1 MNSLMS
7 DIYPGRGFDEQPRR
21 LRVMVIFRCFYL
33 DADNHILQVEIIEAK
48 TLGEAI
54 EKGLA
59 MQRRSRCPAIEIWE
73 GATKVF
79 PVSARPAVAAD
90 S

>member
-1 MNSLMS
+1 MAT
-7 DIYPGRGFDEQPRR
+7 
-21 LRVMVIFRCFYL
+21 FRCYYL
-33 DADNHILQVEIIEAK
+33 NADNHIQQVEIIEAK
-48 TLGEAI
+48 SLGDAI

-59 MQRRSRCPAIEIWE
+59 MRRRSPYPAIEIWD

-79 PVSARPAVAAD
+79 PVSAPPAVAAD

>member
-1 MNSLMS
+1 MA
-7 DIYPGRGFDEQPRR
+7 
-21 LRVMVIFRCFYL
+21 IFRCYYL
-33 DADNHILQVEIIEAK
+33 NADNHIQQVEIIEAK
-48 TLGEAI
+48 ALGEAI

-59 MQRRSRCPAIEIWE
+59 MLRQSPYPAIEIWD

-79 PVSARPAVAAD
+79 PVSAPPAVAAD

>member
-1 MNSLMS
+1 MAT
-7 DIYPGRGFDEQPRR
+7 
-21 LRVMVIFRCFYL
+21 FRCYYL
-33 DADNHILQVEIIEAK
+33 NADNHIQQVDMIEAK
-48 TLGEAI
+48 ALGEAI

-59 MQRRSRCPAIEIWE
+59 MLRQSPYPAIEIWD

-79 PVSARPAVAAD
+79 PVSAPPAIAAD

>member
-1 MNSLMS
+1 
-7 DIYPGRGFDEQPRR
+7 
-21 LRVMVIFRCFYL
+21 MVTFRCYYL
-33 DADNHILQVEIIEAK
+33 DADNHIQQVEIIEAK

-59 MQRRSRCPAIEIWE
+59 MLRRSPHPAIEIWE

-79 PVSARPAVAAD
+79 PVIAPPAVAAD

>member
-1 MNSLMS
+1 MAT
-7 DIYPGRGFDEQPRR
+7 
-21 LRVMVIFRCFYL
+21 FRCYYL
-33 DADNHILQVEIIEAK
+33 DADDHIRQVEIIEARA
-48 TLGEAI
+48 LGEAI

-59 MQRRSRCPAIEIWE
+59 MLRRSRHPAIEIWE

-79 PVSARPAVAAD
+79 PVSAPSAAAAD